1 MGLHFGRNNAQD
13 RDLIAT
19 NRGEL
24 HYTSVR
30 HADDMPPAGFVYCK
44 TPIEYELHQ
53 SAWTTAA

>member
-19 NRGEL
+19 NRGGEL

-30 HADDMPPAGFVYCK
+30 HADDMPPAGFV
-44 TPIEYELHQ
+44 
-53 SAWTTAA
+53 